1 MDQGDSLWSHTVGA
15 SAGDGSPQKARGQ
28 GLGGR
33 GVLPSGGW
41 HDPLHARPRKERVGV
56 THRENAG
63 SWGRSW
69 HTRHRGTVAVVCGVA
84 PSRNVVLGD
93 VEGGGGWGGPLGA
106 RTHTTRCPC
115 TPPQLCRAGGT
126 YVESALCC
134 VP

>member
-1 MDQGDSLWSHTVGA
+1 MVAPKRPAVRGW
-15 SAGDGSPQKARGQ
+15 GDGVSCPAGGGMTPCMPGPGRKGW
-28 GLGGR
+28 GLHTGKMQAAGG
-33 GVLPSGGW
+33 GVGTPGIGA
-41 HDPLHARPRKERVGV
+41 PLQWCVE
-56 THRENAG
+56 
-63 SWGRSW
+63 S
-69 HTRHRGTVAVVCGVA
+69 A